1 MSVGLTGNIGS
12 GKSTVARLLAERGAV
27 VIDADAL
34 ARQATSDPG
43 VLKEVAAALGPDLVV
58 AGVLDRAATAARVFN
73 EPEARELLNGIVHPW
88 VACRRLELEAAA
100 GSRRPPPAVVVH
112 DVPLLYEVGLDAD
125 VDVVVVVYAPF
136 DVRAARLARR
146 SGLSREDAAARDA
159 AQMPL
164 DDKVALADFV
174 IDNGGAEANLETQVA
189 HLWDELVARSPV
201 GAPPGDA

>member
-43 VLKEVAAALGPDLVV
+43 VLKEVAAALGHDLVV

-73 EPEARELLNGIVHPW
+73 DPEARELLNGIVHPW
-88 VACRRLELEAAA
+88 VARRRLELEAAA

-136 DVRAARLARR
+136 DVRAARLAQR

-174 IDNGGAEANLETQVA
+174 IDNGGAEVNLETQVA